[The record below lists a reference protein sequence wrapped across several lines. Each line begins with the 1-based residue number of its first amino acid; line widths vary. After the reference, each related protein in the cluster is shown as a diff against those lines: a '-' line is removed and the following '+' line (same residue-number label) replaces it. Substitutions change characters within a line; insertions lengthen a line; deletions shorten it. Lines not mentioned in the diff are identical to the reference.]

1 MGEGNSIRQ
10 DEADGDGRER
20 HLAPDARKL
29 L

>member
-10 DEADGDGRER
+10 DETDGDGRKR
-20 HLAPDARKL
+20 VLAPDARKL